1 MEAPARNAG
10 GFCFITMTE
19 RRRTPRRRT
28 LKAGIIIFNNGGGLS
43 CMVRNL
49 SPAGAC
55 IEVESPQGIP
65 DAFTLVIES
74 DNLMRRCHIGWRNEK
89 RIGVAFN

>member
-1 MEAPARNAG
+1 
-10 GFCFITMTE
+10 
-19 RRRTPRRRT
+19 
-28 LKAGIIIFNNGGGLS
+28 
-43 CMVRNL
+43 MVRNI

-55 IEVESPQGIP
+55 IEVESPLGIP